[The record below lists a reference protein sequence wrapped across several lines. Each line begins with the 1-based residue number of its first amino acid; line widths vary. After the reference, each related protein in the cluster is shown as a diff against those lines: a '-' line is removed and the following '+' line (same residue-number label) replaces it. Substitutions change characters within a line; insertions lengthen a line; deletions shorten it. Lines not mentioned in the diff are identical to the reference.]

1 MKKVVFSITNVA
13 IRKPYLLS
21 FNGAKF
27 VKSAL
32 NSLIIRQ
39 VLSRSFA
46 LIFLNFSPLKCR
58 AP

>member
-13 IRKPYLLS
+13 IRKPYSLS

-32 NSLIIRQ
+32 NSLVIRGKYDG
-39 VLSRSFA
+39 VRL
-46 LIFLNFSPLKCR
+46 P
-58 AP
+58 

>member
-21 FNGAKF
+21 FNGEKF

-46 LIFLNFSPLKCR
+46 LIFLNSSPLKCR